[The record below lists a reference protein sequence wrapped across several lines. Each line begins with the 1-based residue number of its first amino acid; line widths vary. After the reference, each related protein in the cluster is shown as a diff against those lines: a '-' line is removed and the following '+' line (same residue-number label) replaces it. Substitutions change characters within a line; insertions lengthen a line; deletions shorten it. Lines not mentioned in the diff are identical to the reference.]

1 MSNIYNSDWF
11 GRNSDFTRQGQD
23 RLFWES
29 DNEAYSSF
37 LYPGT
42 QEQIKLM
49 VSDDAKMTSELQKL
63 VKRFALAASIKS
75 SCKSSGSYTDGKQIV
90 ISSNIEDITP
100 KKKLDVMIGLAL
112 HEISHCLYTE
122 FSALKNKNDIQKAL
136 INIIEDELIETQLG
150 MTYPGYANFF
160 KAVKYHMFD
169 KLGHEN
175 LLKKANSELEQIMT
189 LFLYIVRY
197 PKYVCEVDK
206 KIMKTYEELFTK
218 IKNILDSHGCLSENI
233 VGKVT
238 KNSVGAAYDIYELL
252 KKYIDKN
259 QDNQSGDNENGDE
272 SSEGEGSEGDESSE
286 GSEGDES
293 SEGEGSEGDESSE
306 GESSEKSSKPKSFA
320 DQEREFS
327 SSEINEAFK
336 KIQESCDA
344 GTNPPIDNNIR
355 TEVEAMLRT
364 EQSNQK
370 TARLWRTN
378 GRASSLN
385 KKQIETEASK
395 FSKIIRNI
403 SVNNV
408 ATKAVTVVNR
418 FLRNG
423 NLDSRLLA
431 SAIQGVPTVYQ
442 QRICKNV
449 KKNEPKF
456 AIVLT
461 LDESGSINELQRR
474 IFVTYCTTFMKAFK
488 KDTNIEVYVYGH
500 ADYLRCY
507 YSKKKKDLDLLYS
520 NYSECGQC
528 ESVSY
533 REIIN
538 DVKSQT
544 NLPIVMVNFTDS
556 GYCDS
561 SLNISQLVNEF
572 KNKVSFNTLI
582 FSDNYYVEKIKNI
595 NNDIYGEGHYLINT
609 TNLKKRTS
617 NINKDFLM
625 SVVNLINSNYK
636 ATMK

>member
-11 GRNSDFTRQGQD
+11 GRNSDFTRQGKD

-42 QEQIKLM
+42 QEKIEQM

-63 VKRFALAASIKS
+63 VKRFALTASIKS
-75 SCKSSGSYTDGKQIV
+75 SHKSSGSYTNGKQIV

-238 KNSVGAAYDIYELL
+238 GNSVGAASDIYELL
-252 KKYIDKN
+252 KEYIDEN
-259 QDNQSGDNENGDE
+259 QDNQSGENG
-272 SSEGEGSEGDESSE
+272 EGDESSE
-286 GSEGDES
+286 GES

-306 GESSEKSSKPKSFA
+306 GESSEKSSKSKSFA

-327 SSEINEAFK
+327 SSEINEAIK

-364 EQSNQK
+364 EQSTK
-370 TARLWRTN
+370 KGARLWRTN

-385 KKQIETEASK
+385 KKQIEAEASK

-408 ATKAVTVVNR
+408 ATKAVSVVNR

-474 IFVTYCTTFMKAFK
+474 IFVTYCTAFMKAFE
-488 KDTNIEVYVYGH
+488 KDANIEVYVYGH

-582 FSDNYYVEKIKNI
+582 FSDNYYVEKIKKI

-609 TNLKKRTS
+609 TNLKQRTS
-617 NINKDFLM
+617 NINKEFLM
-625 SVVNLINSNYK
+625 DVVKLINSNYK

>member
-11 GRNSDFTRQGQD
+11 GRNSDFTRQGKD

-42 QEQIKLM
+42 QEKIEQM

-63 VKRFALAASIKS
+63 VKRFALAASIKA
-75 SCKSSGSYTDGKQIV
+75 SCKSSGSYTNGKQIV

-160 KAVKYHMFD
+160 KSVKYHMFD

-238 KNSVGAAYDIYELL
+238 GNSVGAASDIYELL
-252 KKYIDKN
+252 KKYIDEN
-259 QDNQSGDNENGDE
+259 QDNQSGENGEGESSEGE
-272 SSEGEGSEGDESSE
+272 SSEGEGSEA
-286 GSEGDES
+286 
-293 SEGEGSEGDESSE
+293 DESSE
-306 GESSEKSSKPKSFA
+306 GESSEKSSKSKSFA

-327 SSEINEAFK
+327 SSEINEAIK

-344 GTNPPIDNNIR
+344 GTNPPTDNNIR

-364 EQSNQK
+364 EQSTK
-370 TARLWRTN
+370 KGARLWRNN

-474 IFVTYCTTFMKAFK
+474 IFVTYCTAFMKAFE
-488 KDTNIEVYVYGH
+488 KDANIEVYVYGH

-582 FSDNYYVEKIKNI
+582 FSDNYYVEKIKKI

-609 TNLKKRTS
+609 TNLKQRTS
-617 NINKDFLM
+617 NINKEFLM
-625 SVVNLINSNYK
+625 DVVKLINSNYK

>member
-11 GRNSDFTRQGQD
+11 GRNSDFTRQGKD

-42 QEQIKLM
+42 QEKIEQM

-63 VKRFALAASIKS
+63 VKRFALAASIKA
-75 SCKSSGSYTDGKQIV
+75 SCKSSGSYTNGKQIV

-122 FSALKNKNDIQKAL
+122 FNALKNKNDIQKAL

-238 KNSVGAAYDIYELL
+238 GNSVGAALDIYELL
-252 KKYIDKN
+252 KKYIDEN
-259 QDNQSGDNENGDE
+259 QDNQSGENGEGDESSEGE
-272 SSEGEGSEGDESSE
+272 SSEGEGSEA
-286 GSEGDES
+286 
-293 SEGEGSEGDESSE
+293 DESSE
-306 GESSEKSSKPKSFA
+306 GESSEKSSKSKSFA

-327 SSEINEAFK
+327 SSEINEAIK

-364 EQSNQK
+364 EQSTK
-370 TARLWRTN
+370 KAARLWRNN

-385 KKQIETEASK
+385 KKQIEAEASK

-474 IFVTYCTTFMKAFK
+474 TFVTYCTAFMKAFE
-488 KDTNIEVYVYGH
+488 KDANIEVYVYGH

-609 TNLKKRTS
+609 TNLKQRTS
-617 NINKDFLM
+617 NINKEFLM
-625 SVVNLINSNYK
+625 DVVKLINNNYK

>member
-11 GRNSDFTRQGQD
+11 GRNSDFTRQGKD

-63 VKRFALAASIKS
+63 VKRFALAASIKA
-75 SCKSSGSYTDGKQIV
+75 SCKSSGSYTNGKQIV

-122 FSALKNKNDIQKAL
+122 FSALKNKNDIQKSL

-238 KNSVGAAYDIYELL
+238 GNSVGAASDIYELL
-252 KKYIDKN
+252 KKYIDEN
-259 QDNQSGDNENGDE
+259 QDNQSGENGEGDE
-272 SSEGEGSEGDESSE
+272 SSEGEG
-286 GSEGDES
+286 

-306 GESSEKSSKPKSFA
+306 GESSEKSSKSKSFA

-327 SSEINEAFK
+327 SSEINEAIK

-364 EQSNQK
+364 EQSTK
-370 TARLWRTN
+370 KGARLWRTN
-378 GRASSLN
+378 GRASRLN
-385 KKQIETEASK
+385 KKQIETDASK

-474 IFVTYCTTFMKAFK
+474 IFVTYCTAFMKAFE
-488 KDTNIEVYVYGH
+488 KDANIEVYVYGH

-582 FSDNYYVEKIKNI
+582 FSDNYYVEKIKKI

-609 TNLKKRTS
+609 TNLKQRSS
-617 NINKDFLM
+617 NINKEFLM
-625 SVVNLINSNYK
+625 DVVKLINSNYK

>member
-11 GRNSDFTRQGQD
+11 GRNSDFTRQGKD

-42 QEQIKLM
+42 QEKIEQM

-63 VKRFALAASIKS
+63 VKRFALTASIKS
-75 SCKSSGSYTDGKQIV
+75 SHKSSGSYTNGKQIV

-197 PKYVCEVDK
+197 PKYICEVDK

-238 KNSVGAAYDIYELL
+238 GNSVGAALDIYELL
-252 KKYIDKN
+252 KEYIDEN
-259 QDNQSGDNENGDE
+259 QDNQSGENGEGDESSEGE

-286 GSEGDES
+286 A
-293 SEGEGSEGDESSE
+293 ESSE
-306 GESSEKSSKPKSFA
+306 GESSEKSSKSKSFA

-327 SSEINEAFK
+327 SSEINEAIK

-364 EQSNQK
+364 EQSTK
-370 TARLWRTN
+370 KSARLWRTN

-385 KKQIETEASK
+385 KKQIEAEASK

-408 ATKAVTVVNR
+408 ATKAVSVVNR

-474 IFVTYCTTFMKAFK
+474 IFVTYCTAFMKAFE
-488 KDTNIEVYVYGH
+488 KDANIEVYVYGH

-572 KNKVSFNTLI
+572 KNKVSFNTLV
-582 FSDNYYVEKIKNI
+582 FSDNYYVEKIKKI

-609 TNLKKRTS
+609 TNLKQRTS
-617 NINKDFLM
+617 NINKEFLM
-625 SVVNLINSNYK
+625 DVVKLINSNYK

>member
-11 GRNSDFTRQGQD
+11 GRNSDFTRQGKD

-42 QEQIKLM
+42 QEKIEQM

-63 VKRFALAASIKS
+63 VKRFALTASIKS
-75 SCKSSGSYTDGKQIV
+75 SHKSSGSYTNGKQIV

-175 LLKKANSELEQIMT
+175 LLKKANNELEQIMT

-238 KNSVGAAYDIYELL
+238 GNSVGAASDIYELL
-252 KKYIDKN
+252 KKYIDEN
-259 QDNQSGDNENGDE
+259 QDNQSGENG
-272 SSEGEGSEGDESSE
+272 EGE

-306 GESSEKSSKPKSFA
+306 GESSEKSSKSKSFA

-327 SSEINEAFK
+327 SSEINEAIK

-364 EQSNQK
+364 EQSTK
-370 TARLWRTN
+370 KGARLWRNN

-385 KKQIETEASK
+385 KKQIEAEASK

-474 IFVTYCTTFMKAFK
+474 IFVTYCTAFMKAFE
-488 KDTNIEVYVYGH
+488 KDANIEVYVYGH

-582 FSDNYYVEKIKNI
+582 FSDNYYVEKIKKI

-609 TNLKKRTS
+609 TNLKQRTS
-617 NINKDFLM
+617 NINKEFLM
-625 SVVNLINSNYK
+625 DVVKLINSNYK

>member
-11 GRNSDFTRQGQD
+11 GRNSDFTRQGKD

-42 QEQIKLM
+42 QEQIEQM

-63 VKRFALAASIKS
+63 VKRFALRASIKS
-75 SCKSSGSYTDGKQIV
+75 SCKSSGSYTNGKQIV

-175 LLKKANSELEQIMT
+175 LLKKANNELEQIMT

-206 KIMKTYEELFTK
+206 TILKTYEALFTK

-238 KNSVGAAYDIYELL
+238 GNSVGAASDIYELL
-252 KKYIDKN
+252 KKYIDEN
-259 QDNQSGDNENGDE
+259 QENNSGENG
-272 SSEGEGSEGDESSE
+272 
-286 GSEGDES
+286 EGDES
-293 SEGEGSEGDESSE
+293 SEGEGSECEGSEGEGDESSE
-306 GESSEKSSKPKSFA
+306 GKSSEKSSKSKSFS

-327 SSEINEAFK
+327 DSEINEAIK

-364 EQSNQK
+364 EQSTK
-370 TARLWRTN
+370 TAARLWRSN

-385 KKQIETEASK
+385 KKQIEAEASK

-474 IFVTYCTTFMKAFK
+474 IFVTYCTAFMKAFE
-488 KDTNIEVYVYGH
+488 KDANIEVYVYGH

-609 TNLKKRTS
+609 TNLKQRTS
-617 NINKDFLM
+617 NINKEFLM
-625 SVVNLINSNYK
+625 DVVKLINSNYK

>member
-63 VKRFALAASIKS
+63 VKRFALAASIKA
-75 SCKSSGSYTDGKQIV
+75 SCKSPGSYTNGKQIV

-122 FSALKNKNDIQKAL
+122 FNALKNKNDIQKAL

-238 KNSVGAAYDIYELL
+238 GNNVGAATDIYELL
-252 KKYIDKN
+252 KEYIDEN
-259 QDNQSGDNENGDE
+259 QENQSGENG
-272 SSEGEGSEGDESSE
+272 EGES
-286 GSEGDES
+286 SEGDES

-306 GESSEKSSKPKSFA
+306 GKSSEKSSKSKSFA

-327 SSEINEAFK
+327 SSEINEAIK

-344 GTNPPIDNNIR
+344 SANPPIDNNIR

-364 EQSNQK
+364 EQSTQK
-370 TARLWRTN
+370 PARLWRNN
-378 GRASSLN
+378 GHASSLN
-385 KKQIETEASK
+385 KKQIESEASK

-474 IFVTYCTTFMKAFK
+474 IFVTYCTAFMKAFE

-538 DVKSQT
+538 DVKRQT

-609 TNLKKRTS
+609 TNLKQRTS

>member
-11 GRNSDFTRQGQD
+11 GRNSDFTRQGKD

-42 QEQIKLM
+42 QEQINLM

-63 VKRFALAASIKS
+63 VKRFALAASIKA
-75 SCKSSGSYTDGKQIV
+75 SCKSSGSYTNGKQIV

-175 LLKKANSELEQIMT
+175 LLKKANNELEQIMT

-238 KNSVGAAYDIYELL
+238 GNSVGAASDIYELL
-252 KKYIDKN
+252 KKYIDEN
-259 QDNQSGDNENGDE
+259 QDNQSGENGEGDE
-272 SSEGEGSEGDESSE
+272 SSEGEG
-286 GSEGDES
+286 

-306 GESSEKSSKPKSFA
+306 GESSEKSSKSKSFA

-327 SSEINEAFK
+327 SSEINEAIK

-364 EQSNQK
+364 EQSTQK
-370 TARLWRTN
+370 SARLWRNN

-385 KKQIETEASK
+385 KKQIEAEASK

-474 IFVTYCTTFMKAFK
+474 IFVTYCTAFMKAFE
-488 KDTNIEVYVYGH
+488 KDANIEVYVYGH

-582 FSDNYYVEKIKNI
+582 FSDNYYVEKIKKI

-609 TNLKKRTS
+609 TNLKQRTS
-617 NINKDFLM
+617 NINKEFLM
-625 SVVNLINSNYK
+625 DVVKLINSNYK

>member
-11 GRNSDFTRQGQD
+11 GRNSDFTRQGKD

-42 QEQIKLM
+42 QEKIEQM

-63 VKRFALAASIKS
+63 VKRFALTASIKS
-75 SCKSSGSYTDGKQIV
+75 SHKSSGSYTNGKQIV

-238 KNSVGAAYDIYELL
+238 GNSVGAALDIYELL
-252 KKYIDKN
+252 KKYIDEN
-259 QDNQSGDNENGDE
+259 QDNQSGENG
-272 SSEGEGSEGDESSE
+272 
-286 GSEGDES
+286 
-293 SEGEGSEGDESSE
+293 EGDESSE
-306 GESSEKSSKPKSFA
+306 GESSEGEGAEGDESSEAESSEKSSKSKSFA

-327 SSEINEAFK
+327 SSKINEAIK

-344 GTNPPIDNNIR
+344 GTNPPTDNNIR

-364 EQSNQK
+364 EQSTK
-370 TARLWRTN
+370 KGARLWRTN

-385 KKQIETEASK
+385 KKQIEAEASK

-408 ATKAVTVVNR
+408 ATKAVSVVNR

-474 IFVTYCTTFMKAFK
+474 TFVTYCTAFMKAFE
-488 KDTNIEVYVYGH
+488 KDANIEVYVYGH

-582 FSDNYYVEKIKNI
+582 FSDNYYVEKIKKI

-609 TNLKKRTS
+609 TNLKQRTS
-617 NINKDFLM
+617 NINKEFLM
-625 SVVNLINSNYK
+625 DVVKLINSNYK

>member
-42 QEQIKLM
+42 QEQINSM

-63 VKRFALAASIKS
+63 VKRFALATSIKAS
-75 SCKSSGSYTDGKQIV
+75 HGSSGSYTNGKQIV

-238 KNSVGAAYDIYELL
+238 GNSVGAAYDIYELL
-252 KKYIDKN
+252 KEYIDEN
-259 QDNQSGDNENGDE
+259 QNNQSGDSKNGGESSEDESSEGE
-272 SSEGEGSEGDESSE
+272 SSEGEGSEGEGSGGGESSE
-286 GSEGDES
+286 D
-293 SEGEGSEGDESSE
+293 
-306 GESSEKSSKPKSFA
+306 ESSEKSSKSKSFA

-327 SSEINEAFK
+327 SSEINEAIK

-364 EQSNQK
+364 EQSTQK
-370 TARLWRTN
+370 SARLWKNN
-378 GRASSLN
+378 GRASRLN
-385 KKQIETEASK
+385 KKQIETDASK

-474 IFVTYCTTFMKAFK
+474 TFVTYCTAFMKAFE
-488 KDTNIEVYVYGH
+488 KDANIEVYVYGH

-582 FSDNYYVEKIKNI
+582 FSDNYYVEKIKKI

-609 TNLKKRTS
+609 TNLKQRTS
-617 NINKDFLM
+617 NINKEFLM
-625 SVVNLINSNYK
+625 DVVKLINSNYK

>member
-42 QEQIKLM
+42 QEQIESM

-63 VKRFALAASIKS
+63 VKRFALATSIKAS
-75 SCKSSGSYTDGKQIV
+75 HGSSGSYTNGKQIV

-238 KNSVGAAYDIYELL
+238 GNSVGAAYDIYELL
-252 KKYIDKN
+252 KEYIDEN
-259 QDNQSGDNENGDE
+259 QENNSGENGEGGESSEDESSEGE
-272 SSEGEGSEGDESSE
+272 SSEGEGSEGEGSGGGESSE
-286 GSEGDES
+286 D
-293 SEGEGSEGDESSE
+293 
-306 GESSEKSSKPKSFA
+306 ESSEKSSKSKSFA

-327 SSEINEAFK
+327 DSEINEAIK

-344 GTNPPIDNNIR
+344 GTNPTDNNIR

-364 EQSNQK
+364 EQSTQK
-370 TARLWRTN
+370 SARLWKNN
-378 GRASSLN
+378 GRASRLN
-385 KKQIETEASK
+385 KKQIETDASK

-474 IFVTYCTTFMKAFK
+474 TFVTYCTAFMKAFE
-488 KDTNIEVYVYGH
+488 KDANIEVYVYGH

-582 FSDNYYVEKIKNI
+582 FSDNYYVEKIKKI

-609 TNLKKRTS
+609 TNLKQRTS
-617 NINKDFLM
+617 NINKEFLM
-625 SVVNLINSNYK
+625 DVVKLINSNYK

>member
-11 GRNSDFTRQGQD
+11 GRNSDFTRQGKD

-42 QEQIKLM
+42 QEKIEQM

-63 VKRFALAASIKS
+63 VKRFALAASIKA
-75 SCKSSGSYTDGKQIV
+75 SCKSSGSYTNGKQIV

-238 KNSVGAAYDIYELL
+238 GNSVGAASDIYELL
-252 KKYIDKN
+252 KKYIDEN
-259 QDNQSGDNENGDE
+259 QDNQSGENG
-272 SSEGEGSEGDESSE
+272 
-286 GSEGDES
+286 EGDES
-293 SEGEGSEGDESSE
+293 SEGEGSEGEGSEGDKSSE
-306 GESSEKSSKPKSFA
+306 GESSEKSSKSKSFS

-327 SSEINEAFK
+327 SSEINEAIK

-344 GTNPPIDNNIR
+344 GTNPPTDNNIR

-364 EQSNQK
+364 EQSTK
-370 TARLWRTN
+370 KGARLWRTN
-378 GRASSLN
+378 GRASRLN
-385 KKQIETEASK
+385 KKQIEIDASK

-408 ATKAVTVVNR
+408 ATKAVTTVNR

-474 IFVTYCTTFMKAFK
+474 IFVTYCTAFMKAFE
-488 KDTNIEVYVYGH
+488 KDANIEVYVYGH

-582 FSDNYYVEKIKNI
+582 FSDNYYVEKIKKI

-609 TNLKKRTS
+609 TNLKQRTS
-617 NINKDFLM
+617 NINKEFLM
-625 SVVNLINSNYK
+625 DVVKLINSNYK

>member
-11 GRNSDFTRQGQD
+11 GRNSDFTRQGKD

-42 QEQIKLM
+42 QEQINSM

-63 VKRFALAASIKS
+63 VKRFALATSIKA
-75 SCKSSGSYTDGKQIV
+75 SCKSSGSYTNGKQIV

-218 IKNILDSHGCLSENI
+218 IKNILDSHECLSENI

-238 KNSVGAAYDIYELL
+238 GNSVGAASDIYELL
-252 KKYIDKN
+252 KKYIDEN
-259 QDNQSGDNENGDE
+259 QDNQSGENGEGDE
-272 SSEGEGSEGDESSE
+272 SSEGEG
-286 GSEGDES
+286 

-306 GESSEKSSKPKSFA
+306 GESSEKSSKSKSFA

-327 SSEINEAFK
+327 SSEINEAIK

-364 EQSNQK
+364 EQSTK
-370 TARLWRTN
+370 KAARLWRNN
-378 GRASSLN
+378 GRASRLN
-385 KKQIETEASK
+385 KKQIEIDASK

-431 SAIQGVPTVYQ
+431 SAIQCVPTVYQ

-474 IFVTYCTTFMKAFK
+474 IFVTYCTAFMKAFE
-488 KDTNIEVYVYGH
+488 KDANIEVYVYGH

-538 DVKSQT
+538 DVKTQT

-582 FSDNYYVEKIKNI
+582 FSDNYYVEKIKKI

-609 TNLKKRTS
+609 TNLKQRTS
-617 NINKDFLM
+617 NINKEFLM
-625 SVVNLINSNYK
+625 DVVKLINSNYK

>member
-11 GRNSDFTRQGQD
+11 GRNSDFTRQGKD

-42 QEQIKLM
+42 QEKIEQM

-63 VKRFALAASIKS
+63 VKRFALTASIKS
-75 SCKSSGSYTDGKQIV
+75 SHKSSGSYTNGKQIV

-169 KLGHEN
+169 TLGHEN
-175 LLKKANSELEQIMT
+175 LLKKANNELEQIMT

-238 KNSVGAAYDIYELL
+238 GNSVGAASDIYELL
-252 KKYIDKN
+252 KKYIDEN
-259 QDNQSGDNENGDE
+259 QDNQSGENGEGDESSEGE

-286 GSEGDES
+286 A
-293 SEGEGSEGDESSE
+293 
-306 GESSEKSSKPKSFA
+306 ESSEKSSKSKSFA

-327 SSEINEAFK
+327 SSEINEAIK

-364 EQSNQK
+364 EQSTK
-370 TARLWRTN
+370 KAARLWRNN

-385 KKQIETEASK
+385 KKQIEAEASK

-474 IFVTYCTTFMKAFK
+474 IFVTYCTAFMKAFE
-488 KDTNIEVYVYGH
+488 KDANIEVYVYGH

-572 KNKVSFNTLI
+572 KNKVSFNTLV
-582 FSDNYYVEKIKNI
+582 FSDNYYVEKIKSI

-609 TNLKKRTS
+609 TNLKQRTS
-617 NINKDFLM
+617 NINKEFLM
-625 SVVNLINSNYK
+625 DVVKLINSNYK

>member
-11 GRNSDFTRQGQD
+11 GRNSDFTRQGKD

-42 QEQIKLM
+42 QEQINSM

-63 VKRFALAASIKS
+63 VKRFALAASIKA
-75 SCKSSGSYTDGKQIV
+75 SCKSSGSYTNGKQIV

-122 FSALKNKNDIQKAL
+122 FSALKNKNEIQKAL

-160 KAVKYHMFD
+160 KTVKYHMFD

-238 KNSVGAAYDIYELL
+238 GNSVGAASDIYELL
-252 KKYIDKN
+252 KKYIDEN
-259 QDNQSGDNENGDE
+259 QDNQSGENGEGDERSEGDE
-272 SSEGEGSEGDESSE
+272 SAEGEGSEGDESSE
-286 GSEGDES
+286 GK
-293 SEGEGSEGDESSE
+293 
-306 GESSEKSSKPKSFA
+306 SSEKFSKSKSFS

-327 SSEINEAFK
+327 SSEINEAIK

-344 GTNPPIDNNIR
+344 GTNPPVDNNIR

-364 EQSNQK
+364 EQSTK
-370 TARLWRTN
+370 KGPRLWRTN

-385 KKQIETEASK
+385 KKQIEAEASK

-474 IFVTYCTTFMKAFK
+474 IFVTYCTAFMKAFE
-488 KDTNIEVYVYGH
+488 KDANIEVYVYGH

-582 FSDNYYVEKIKNI
+582 FSDNYYVEKIKKI

-609 TNLKKRTS
+609 TNLKQRTS
-617 NINKDFLM
+617 NINKEFLM
-625 SVVNLINSNYK
+625 DVVKLINSNYK

>member
-11 GRNSDFTRQGQD
+11 GRNSDFTRQGKD

-42 QEQIKLM
+42 QEQINLM

-63 VKRFALAASIKS
+63 VKRFALATSIKA
-75 SCKSSGSYTDGKQIV
+75 SCKSSGSYTNGKQIV

-112 HEISHCLYTE
+112 HEIFHCLYTE

-238 KNSVGAAYDIYELL
+238 GNSVGAAYDIYELL
-252 KKYIDKN
+252 KKYIDEN
-259 QDNQSGDNENGDE
+259 QDNQSGENG
-272 SSEGEGSEGDESSE
+272 
-286 GSEGDES
+286 EGDES

-306 GESSEKSSKPKSFA
+306 GESSEKSSKSKSFA

-327 SSEINEAFK
+327 SSEINEAIK

-364 EQSNQK
+364 EQSTK
-370 TARLWRTN
+370 KAARLWRNN

-385 KKQIETEASK
+385 KKQIEAEASK

-474 IFVTYCTTFMKAFK
+474 IFVTYCTAFMKAFE
-488 KDTNIEVYVYGH
+488 KDANIEVYVYGH

-582 FSDNYYVEKIKNI
+582 FSDNYYVEKIKKI

-609 TNLKKRTS
+609 TNLKQRTS
-617 NINKDFLM
+617 NINKEFLM
-625 SVVNLINSNYK
+625 DVVKLINSNYK

>member
-11 GRNSDFTRQGQD
+11 GRNSDFTRQGKD

-42 QEQIKLM
+42 QEKIEQM

-63 VKRFALAASIKS
+63 VKRFALTASIKS
-75 SCKSSGSYTDGKQIV
+75 SHKSSGSYTNGKQIV

-238 KNSVGAAYDIYELL
+238 GNSVGAASDIYELL
-252 KKYIDKN
+252 KKYIDEN
-259 QDNQSGDNENGDE
+259 QDNQSGENG
-272 SSEGEGSEGDESSE
+272 
-286 GSEGDES
+286 
-293 SEGEGSEGDESSE
+293 EGDESSE
-306 GESSEKSSKPKSFA
+306 GESSEKSSKSKSFA

-327 SSEINEAFK
+327 SSEINEAIK

-364 EQSNQK
+364 EQSTK
-370 TARLWRTN
+370 KGARLWRNN

-385 KKQIETEASK
+385 KKQIEAEASK

-474 IFVTYCTTFMKAFK
+474 IFVTYCTAFMKAFE
-488 KDTNIEVYVYGH
+488 KDANIEVYVYGH

-582 FSDNYYVEKIKNI
+582 FSDNYYVEKIKKI

-609 TNLKKRTS
+609 TNLKQRTS
-617 NINKDFLM
+617 NINKEFLM
-625 SVVNLINSNYK
+625 DVVKLINSNYK

>member
-11 GRNSDFTRQGQD
+11 GRNSDFTRQGKD

-42 QEQIKLM
+42 QEKINLM

-63 VKRFALAASIKS
+63 VKRFALAASIKA
-75 SCKSSGSYTDGKQIV
+75 SCKSSGSYTNGKQIV

-238 KNSVGAAYDIYELL
+238 GNSVGAASDIYELL
-252 KKYIDKN
+252 KKYIDEN
-259 QDNQSGDNENGDE
+259 QDNQSGENG
-272 SSEGEGSEGDESSE
+272 EGES
-286 GSEGDES
+286 SEGDES

-306 GESSEKSSKPKSFA
+306 GESSEKSSKSKSFS

-327 SSEINEAFK
+327 SSEINEAIK

-364 EQSNQK
+364 EQSTK
-370 TARLWRTN
+370 KAARLWRNN

-385 KKQIETEASK
+385 KKQIEAEASK

-474 IFVTYCTTFMKAFK
+474 IFVTYCTAFMKAFE
-488 KDTNIEVYVYGH
+488 KDANIEVYVYGH

-582 FSDNYYVEKIKNI
+582 FSDNYYVEKIKKI

-609 TNLKKRTS
+609 TNLKQRTS
-617 NINKDFLM
+617 NINKEFLM
-625 SVVNLINSNYK
+625 DVVKLINSNYK

>member
-42 QEQIKLM
+42 QEQIEQM

-63 VKRFALAASIKS
+63 VKRFALTASIKS
-75 SCKSSGSYTDGKQIV
+75 SHKSSGSYTNGKQIV

-238 KNSVGAAYDIYELL
+238 GNSVGAAYDIYELL
-252 KKYIDKN
+252 KEYIDEN
-259 QDNQSGDNENGDE
+259 QNNQSGDSKNGGE
-272 SSEGEGSEGDESSE
+272 SSED
-286 GSEGDES
+286 
-293 SEGEGSEGDESSE
+293 
-306 GESSEKSSKPKSFA
+306 ESSEKSSKSKSFA

-327 SSEINEAFK
+327 DSEINEAIK

-364 EQSNQK
+364 EQSTK
-370 TARLWRTN
+370 KSARLWRTN

-385 KKQIETEASK
+385 KKQIESDASK

-474 IFVTYCTTFMKAFK
+474 TFVTYCTAFMKAFE
-488 KDTNIEVYVYGH
+488 KDPNIEVYVYGH

-582 FSDNYYVEKIKNI
+582 FSDNYYVEKIKKI

-609 TNLKKRTS
+609 TNLKQRTS
-617 NINKDFLM
+617 NINKEFLM
-625 SVVNLINSNYK
+625 DVVKLINSNYK

>member
-42 QEQIKLM
+42 QEKIEQM

-63 VKRFALAASIKS
+63 VKRFALAASIKA
-75 SCKSSGSYTDGKQIV
+75 SCKSSGSYTNGKQIV

-238 KNSVGAAYDIYELL
+238 GNSVGAALDIYELL
-252 KKYIDKN
+252 KKYIDEN
-259 QDNQSGDNENGDE
+259 QDNQSEENGEGDE
-272 SSEGEGSEGDESSE
+272 SSEGEGSEGEGSEGDESSE
-286 GSEGDES
+286 A
-293 SEGEGSEGDESSE
+293 
-306 GESSEKSSKPKSFA
+306 ESSEKSSKSKSFA

-327 SSEINEAFK
+327 SSEINEAIK

-344 GTNPPIDNNIR
+344 GTNPPTDNNIR

-364 EQSNQK
+364 EQSTK
-370 TARLWRTN
+370 KGARLWRTN

-474 IFVTYCTTFMKAFK
+474 IFVTYCTAFMKAFE
-488 KDTNIEVYVYGH
+488 KDANIEVYVYGH

-609 TNLKKRTS
+609 TNLKQRTS
-617 NINKDFLM
+617 NINKEFLM
-625 SVVNLINSNYK
+625 DVVKLINSNYK

>member
-11 GRNSDFTRQGQD
+11 GRNSDFTRQGKD

-42 QEQIKLM
+42 QEKIEQM

-63 VKRFALAASIKS
+63 VKRFALAASIKA
-75 SCKSSGSYTDGKQIV
+75 SCKSSGSYTNGKQIV

-175 LLKKANSELEQIMT
+175 LLKKANNELEQIMT

-238 KNSVGAAYDIYELL
+238 GNSVGAASDIYELL
-252 KKYIDKN
+252 KKYIDEN
-259 QDNQSGDNENGDE
+259 QDNQSGENG
-272 SSEGEGSEGDESSE
+272 EGES
-286 GSEGDES
+286 SEGDES
-293 SEGEGSEGDESSE
+293 SEGEGSEVDESSE
-306 GESSEKSSKPKSFA
+306 GKSSEKSSKSKSFA

-327 SSEINEAFK
+327 SSEINEAIK

-344 GTNPPIDNNIR
+344 GTNPPTDNNIR

-364 EQSNQK
+364 EQSTK
-370 TARLWRTN
+370 KGARLWRTN

-385 KKQIETEASK
+385 KKQIEIDASK

-408 ATKAVTVVNR
+408 ATKAVTTVNR

-474 IFVTYCTTFMKAFK
+474 IFVTYCTAFMKAFE
-488 KDTNIEVYVYGH
+488 KDANIEVYVYGH

-582 FSDNYYVEKIKNI
+582 FSDNYYVEKIKKI

-609 TNLKKRTS
+609 TNLKQRTS
-617 NINKDFLM
+617 NINKEFLM
-625 SVVNLINSNYK
+625 DVVKLINSNYK

>member
-11 GRNSDFTRQGQD
+11 GRNSDFTRQGKD

-42 QEQIKLM
+42 QEKIEQM

-63 VKRFALAASIKS
+63 VKRFALTASIKA
-75 SCKSSGSYTDGKQIV
+75 SCKSSGSYTNGKQIV

-238 KNSVGAAYDIYELL
+238 GNSVGAASDIYELL
-252 KKYIDKN
+252 KKYIDEN
-259 QDNQSGDNENGDE
+259 QDNQSGENG
-272 SSEGEGSEGDESSE
+272 EGE

-306 GESSEKSSKPKSFA
+306 GESSEKSSKSKSFA

-327 SSEINEAFK
+327 ASEINEAIK
-336 KIQESCDA
+336 KIQENCDA

-364 EQSNQK
+364 EQSTK
-370 TARLWRTN
+370 KAARLWRNN

-385 KKQIETEASK
+385 KKQIEAEASK

-474 IFVTYCTTFMKAFK
+474 IFVTYCTAFMKAFE
-488 KDTNIEVYVYGH
+488 KDANIEVYVYGH

-582 FSDNYYVEKIKNI
+582 FSDNYYVEKIKKI

-609 TNLKKRTS
+609 TNLKQRTS
-617 NINKDFLM
+617 NINKEFLM
-625 SVVNLINSNYK
+625 DVVKLINSNYK

>member
-42 QEQIKLM
+42 QEQIEQM

-63 VKRFALAASIKS
+63 VKRFALTASIKS
-75 SCKSSGSYTDGKQIV
+75 SHKSSGSYTNGKQIV

-238 KNSVGAAYDIYELL
+238 GNSVGAAYDIYELL
-252 KKYIDKN
+252 KKYIDEN
-259 QDNQSGDNENGDE
+259 QDNQSGENG
-272 SSEGEGSEGDESSE
+272 
-286 GSEGDES
+286 
-293 SEGEGSEGDESSE
+293 EGEGSEGDESSE
-306 GESSEKSSKPKSFA
+306 GESSEKSSKSKSFA
-320 DQEREFS
+320 EQEREFS
-327 SSEINEAFK
+327 SSEINEAIK

-364 EQSNQK
+364 EQSTK
-370 TARLWRTN
+370 KGARLWRNN

-385 KKQIETEASK
+385 KKQIEAEASK

-408 ATKAVTVVNR
+408 ATKAVTTVNR

-461 LDESGSINELQRR
+461 LDESGSINKLQRR
-474 IFVTYCTTFMKAFK
+474 IFVTYCTAFMKAFE
-488 KDTNIEVYVYGH
+488 KDANIEVYVYGH

-582 FSDNYYVEKIKNI
+582 FSDNYYVEKIKKI

-609 TNLKKRTS
+609 TNLKQRTS
-617 NINKDFLM
+617 NINKEFLM
-625 SVVNLINSNYK
+625 DVVKLINSNYK

>member
-11 GRNSDFTRQGQD
+11 GRNSDFTRQGKD

-42 QEQIKLM
+42 QEKIEQM

-63 VKRFALAASIKS
+63 VKRFALTASIKS
-75 SCKSSGSYTDGKQIV
+75 SHKSSGSYTNGKQIV

-238 KNSVGAAYDIYELL
+238 GNSVGAASDIYELL
-252 KKYIDKN
+252 KKYIDEN
-259 QDNQSGDNENGDE
+259 QDNQSGENGEGDE
-272 SSEGEGSEGDESSE
+272 SSEGEG
-286 GSEGDES
+286 

-306 GESSEKSSKPKSFA
+306 GESSEKSSKSKSFA

-327 SSEINEAFK
+327 SSEINEAIK

-364 EQSNQK
+364 EQSTK
-370 TARLWRTN
+370 KSARLWRTN

-385 KKQIETEASK
+385 KKQIEAEASK

-474 IFVTYCTTFMKAFK
+474 TFVTYCTAFMKAFE
-488 KDTNIEVYVYGH
+488 KDANIEVYVYGH

-582 FSDNYYVEKIKNI
+582 FSDNYYVEKIKKI

-609 TNLKKRTS
+609 TNLKQRTS
-617 NINKDFLM
+617 NINKEFLM
-625 SVVNLINSNYK
+625 DVVKLINNNYK

>member
-42 QEQIKLM
+42 QEKIEQM

-63 VKRFALAASIKS
+63 VKRFALTASIKS
-75 SCKSSGSYTDGKQIV
+75 SHKSSGSYTNGKQIV

-238 KNSVGAAYDIYELL
+238 GNSVGAASDIYELL
-252 KKYIDKN
+252 KKYIDEN
-259 QDNQSGDNENGDE
+259 QENNSGENGEGESSEDDE
-272 SSEGEGSEGDESSE
+272 SSEGEGSEGGESSE
-286 GSEGDES
+286 GK
-293 SEGEGSEGDESSE
+293 
-306 GESSEKSSKPKSFA
+306 SSEKFSKSKSFS

-327 SSEINEAFK
+327 SSEINEAIK

-344 GTNPPIDNNIR
+344 GTNPPTDNNIR

-364 EQSNQK
+364 EQSTK
-370 TARLWRTN
+370 KGARLWRNN

-474 IFVTYCTTFMKAFK
+474 IFVTYCTAFMKAFE
-488 KDTNIEVYVYGH
+488 KDANIEVYVYGH

-582 FSDNYYVEKIKNI
+582 FSDNYYVEKIKKI

-609 TNLKKRTS
+609 TNLKQRTS
-617 NINKDFLM
+617 NINKEFLM
-625 SVVNLINSNYK
+625 DVVNLINSNYK

>member
-42 QEQIKLM
+42 QEQINSM

-63 VKRFALAASIKS
+63 VKRFALATSIKAS
-75 SCKSSGSYTDGKQIV
+75 HGSSGSYTNGKQIV

-238 KNSVGAAYDIYELL
+238 GNSVGAAYDIYELL
-252 KKYIDKN
+252 KEYIDEN
-259 QDNQSGDNENGDE
+259 QENNSGENGEGGESSEDESSEGE
-272 SSEGEGSEGDESSE
+272 SSEGEGSEGEGSGGGESSE
-286 GSEGDES
+286 D
-293 SEGEGSEGDESSE
+293 
-306 GESSEKSSKPKSFA
+306 ESSEKSSKSKSFA

-327 SSEINEAFK
+327 DSEINEAIK

-344 GTNPPIDNNIR
+344 GTNPPTDNNIR

-364 EQSNQK
+364 EQSTQK
-370 TARLWRTN
+370 SARLWKNN
-378 GRASSLN
+378 GRASRLN
-385 KKQIETEASK
+385 KKQIEADASK

-474 IFVTYCTTFMKAFK
+474 TFVTYCTAFMKAFE
-488 KDTNIEVYVYGH
+488 KDANIEVYVYGH

-582 FSDNYYVEKIKNI
+582 FSDNYYVEKIKKI

-609 TNLKKRTS
+609 TNLKQRTS
-617 NINKDFLM
+617 NINKEFLM
-625 SVVNLINSNYK
+625 DVVKLINSNYK

>member
-75 SCKSSGSYTDGKQIV
+75 SHKSSGSYTNGKQIV

-122 FSALKNKNDIQKAL
+122 FNALKNKNDIQKAL

-238 KNSVGAAYDIYELL
+238 GNSVGAATDIYELL
-252 KKYIDKN
+252 KEYIDEN
-259 QDNQSGDNENGDE
+259 QDNQSGENG
-272 SSEGEGSEGDESSE
+272 EGES
-286 GSEGDES
+286 SEGDES

-306 GESSEKSSKPKSFA
+306 GKSSEKSSKSKSFA

-327 SSEINEAFK
+327 SSEINEAIK

-355 TEVEAMLRT
+355 TEVEAMLRI
-364 EQSNQK
+364 EQSTK
-370 TARLWRTN
+370 KGARLWRNN

-461 LDESGSINELQRR
+461 LDESGSINGLQRR
-474 IFVTYCTTFMKAFK
+474 IFVTYCTAFMKAFE
-488 KDTNIEVYVYGH
+488 KDANIEVYVYGH

-609 TNLKKRTS
+609 TNLKQRTS
-617 NINKDFLM
+617 NINKEFLM
-625 SVVNLINSNYK
+625 DVVKLINSNYK

>member
-11 GRNSDFTRQGQD
+11 GRNSDFTRQGKD

-42 QEQIKLM
+42 QEKIEQM

-63 VKRFALAASIKS
+63 VKRFALTASIKS
-75 SCKSSGSYTDGKQIV
+75 SHKSSGSYTNGKQIV

-238 KNSVGAAYDIYELL
+238 GNSVGAASDIYELL
-252 KKYIDKN
+252 KEYIDEN
-259 QDNQSGDNENGDE
+259 QENNSGENGEGDE
-272 SSEGEGSEGDESSE
+272 SSEGEG
-286 GSEGDES
+286 

-306 GESSEKSSKPKSFA
+306 GESSEKSSKSKSFA

-327 SSEINEAFK
+327 DSEINEAIK

-364 EQSNQK
+364 EQSTK
-370 TARLWRTN
+370 KSARLWRTN
-378 GRASSLN
+378 GRASRLN

-474 IFVTYCTTFMKAFK
+474 IFVTYCTAFMKAFE
-488 KDTNIEVYVYGH
+488 KDANIEVYVYGH

-582 FSDNYYVEKIKNI
+582 FSDNYYVEKIKKI

-609 TNLKKRTS
+609 TNLKQRTS
-617 NINKDFLM
+617 NINKEFLM
-625 SVVNLINSNYK
+625 DVVKLINSNYK

>member
-1 MSNIYNSDWF
+1 MRNIYNSDWF

-42 QEQIKLM
+42 QEQIEQM

-63 VKRFALAASIKS
+63 VKRFALPASIKS
-75 SCKSSGSYTDGKQIV
+75 SHGSSGSYTNGKQIV

-238 KNSVGAAYDIYELL
+238 GNSVGAAYDIYELL
-252 KKYIDKN
+252 KEYIDEN
-259 QDNQSGDNENGDE
+259 QENNSGENGEGGESSEDESSEGE
-272 SSEGEGSEGDESSE
+272 SSEGEGSEGEGSGGGESSE
-286 GSEGDES
+286 D
-293 SEGEGSEGDESSE
+293 
-306 GESSEKSSKPKSFA
+306 ESSEKSSKSKSFA

-327 SSEINEAFK
+327 DSEINEAIK

-344 GTNPPIDNNIR
+344 GTNPPTDNNIR

-364 EQSNQK
+364 EQSTK
-370 TARLWRTN
+370 KSARLWRNN
-378 GRASSLN
+378 GRASRLN
-385 KKQIETEASK
+385 KKQIESDASK

-408 ATKAVTVVNR
+408 ATKAVSVVNR

-474 IFVTYCTTFMKAFK
+474 TFVTYCTAFMKAFE
-488 KDTNIEVYVYGH
+488 KDANIEVYVYGH

-582 FSDNYYVEKIKNI
+582 FSDNYYVEKIKKI

-609 TNLKKRTS
+609 TNLKQRTS
-617 NINKDFLM
+617 NINKEFLM
-625 SVVNLINSNYK
+625 DVVKLINSNYK

>member
-11 GRNSDFTRQGQD
+11 GRNSDFTRQGKD

-42 QEQIKLM
+42 QEKIEQM

-63 VKRFALAASIKS
+63 VKRFALTASIKS
-75 SCKSSGSYTDGKQIV
+75 SHKSSGSYTNGKQIV

-238 KNSVGAAYDIYELL
+238 GNSVGAAPDIYELL
-252 KKYIDKN
+252 KEYIDEN
-259 QDNQSGDNENGDE
+259 QENNSGENG
-272 SSEGEGSEGDESSE
+272 EGDESSE
-286 GSEGDES
+286 GES

-306 GESSEKSSKPKSFA
+306 GESSEKSSKSKSFA
-320 DQEREFS
+320 EQEHEFS
-327 SSEINEAFK
+327 SSEINEAIK

-364 EQSNQK
+364 EQSTK
-370 TARLWRTN
+370 KSARLWRTN

-385 KKQIETEASK
+385 KKQIEAEASK

-408 ATKAVTVVNR
+408 ATKAVTTVNR

-474 IFVTYCTTFMKAFK
+474 TFVTYCTAFMKAFE
-488 KDTNIEVYVYGH
+488 KDANIEVYVYGH

-582 FSDNYYVEKIKNI
+582 FSDNYYVEKIKKI

-609 TNLKKRTS
+609 TNLKQRTS
-617 NINKDFLM
+617 NINKEFLM
-625 SVVNLINSNYK
+625 DVVKLINSNYK

>member
-11 GRNSDFTRQGQD
+11 GRNSDFTRQGKD

-42 QEQIKLM
+42 QEQIKQM

-63 VKRFALAASIKS
+63 VKRFALAASIKA
-75 SCKSSGSYTDGKQIV
+75 SCKSSGSYTNGKQIV

-122 FSALKNKNDIQKAL
+122 FSALKNKNDIQKSL

-238 KNSVGAAYDIYELL
+238 GNSVGAASDIYELL
-252 KKYIDKN
+252 KKYIDEN
-259 QDNQSGDNENGDE
+259 QDNQSGENG
-272 SSEGEGSEGDESSE
+272 EGDESSE
-286 GSEGDES
+286 GES

-306 GESSEKSSKPKSFA
+306 GESSEKSSKSKSFA
-320 DQEREFS
+320 EQEHEFS
-327 SSEINEAFK
+327 SSEINEAIK

-364 EQSNQK
+364 EQSTK
-370 TARLWRTN
+370 KSARLWRTN

-385 KKQIETEASK
+385 KKQIEAEASK

-474 IFVTYCTTFMKAFK
+474 TFVTYCTAFMKAFE
-488 KDTNIEVYVYGH
+488 KDANIEVYVYGH

-582 FSDNYYVEKIKNI
+582 FSDNYYVEKIKKI

-609 TNLKKRTS
+609 TNLKQRTS
-617 NINKDFLM
+617 NINKEFLM
-625 SVVNLINSNYK
+625 DVVKLINSNYK

>member
-11 GRNSDFTRQGQD
+11 GRNSDFTRQGKD

-42 QEQIKLM
+42 QEKIEQM

-63 VKRFALAASIKS
+63 VKRFALTASIKA
-75 SCKSSGSYTDGKQIV
+75 SCKSSGSYTNGKQIV

-238 KNSVGAAYDIYELL
+238 GNSVGAASDIYELL
-252 KKYIDKN
+252 KKYIDEN
-259 QDNQSGDNENGDE
+259 QDNQSGENG
-272 SSEGEGSEGDESSE
+272 EGEGSEGDV
-286 GSEGDES
+286 S

-306 GESSEKSSKPKSFA
+306 GESSEKSSKSKSFA

-327 SSEINEAFK
+327 SSEINEAIK

-364 EQSNQK
+364 EQSTK
-370 TARLWRTN
+370 KAARLWRNN

-385 KKQIETEASK
+385 KKQIETDASK

-474 IFVTYCTTFMKAFK
+474 IFVTYCTAFMKAFE
-488 KDTNIEVYVYGH
+488 KDANIEVYVYGH

-582 FSDNYYVEKIKNI
+582 FSDNYYVEKIKKI

-609 TNLKKRTS
+609 TNLKQRTS
-617 NINKDFLM
+617 NINKEFLM
-625 SVVNLINSNYK
+625 DVVKLINSNYK

>member
-11 GRNSDFTRQGQD
+11 GRNSDFTRQGKD

-42 QEQIKLM
+42 QEQINSM
-49 VSDDAKMTSELQKL
+49 VSDDAKMTTELQKL
-63 VKRFALAASIKS
+63 VKRFALTASIKS
-75 SCKSSGSYTDGKQIV
+75 SHKSSGSYTNGKQIV

-122 FSALKNKNDIQKAL
+122 FSALKNKNDIQKSL

-238 KNSVGAAYDIYELL
+238 GNSVGAACDIYELL
-252 KKYIDKN
+252 KKYIDEN
-259 QDNQSGDNENGDE
+259 QDNQSGENG
-272 SSEGEGSEGDESSE
+272 EGE

-306 GESSEKSSKPKSFA
+306 GESSEKSSKSKSFA

-327 SSEINEAFK
+327 ASEINEAIK

-364 EQSNQK
+364 EQSTK
-370 TARLWRTN
+370 KSARLWRTN

-385 KKQIETEASK
+385 KKQIEAEASK

-474 IFVTYCTTFMKAFK
+474 TFVTYCTAFMKAFE
-488 KDTNIEVYVYGH
+488 KDANIEVYVYGH

-582 FSDNYYVEKIKNI
+582 FSDNYYVEKIKKI

-609 TNLKKRTS
+609 TNLKQRTS
-617 NINKDFLM
+617 NINKEFLM
-625 SVVNLINSNYK
+625 DVVNLINSNYK

>member
-11 GRNSDFTRQGQD
+11 GRNSDFTRQGKD

-42 QEQIKLM
+42 QEKIEQM

-63 VKRFALAASIKS
+63 VKRFALTASIKS
-75 SCKSSGSYTDGKQIV
+75 SHKSSGSYTNGKQIV

-175 LLKKANSELEQIMT
+175 LLKKANNELEQIMT

-238 KNSVGAAYDIYELL
+238 GNSVGAALDIYELL
-252 KKYIDKN
+252 KKYIDEN
-259 QDNQSGDNENGDE
+259 QENNSGENGEGDE
-272 SSEGEGSEGDESSE
+272 SSEGEGSEGEGSEGDESSE
-286 GSEGDES
+286 A
-293 SEGEGSEGDESSE
+293 
-306 GESSEKSSKPKSFA
+306 ESSEKSSKSKSFA

-327 SSEINEAFK
+327 SSEINEAIK

-344 GTNPPIDNNIR
+344 GTNPPTDNNIR

-364 EQSNQK
+364 EQSTK
-370 TARLWRTN
+370 KGARLWRTN

-385 KKQIETEASK
+385 KKQIEAEASK

-474 IFVTYCTTFMKAFK
+474 IFVTYCTAFMKAFE
-488 KDTNIEVYVYGH
+488 KDANIEVYVYGH

-582 FSDNYYVEKIKNI
+582 FSDNYYVEKIKKI

-609 TNLKKRTS
+609 TNLKQRTS
-617 NINKDFLM
+617 NINKEFLM
-625 SVVNLINSNYK
+625 DVVKLINSNYK

>member
-1 MSNIYNSDWF
+1 MSNICNSDWF

-42 QEQIKLM
+42 QEQIKQM

-63 VKRFALAASIKS
+63 VKRFALAASIKA
-75 SCKSSGSYTDGKQIV
+75 SCKSSGSYTNGKQIV

-122 FSALKNKNDIQKAL
+122 FSALKNKNDIQKSL

-238 KNSVGAAYDIYELL
+238 GNSVGAAYDIYELL
-252 KKYIDKN
+252 KKYIDEN
-259 QDNQSGDNENGDE
+259 QDNQSGENG
-272 SSEGEGSEGDESSE
+272 EGDESSE
-286 GSEGDES
+286 GES

-306 GESSEKSSKPKSFA
+306 GESSEKSSKSKSFA

-327 SSEINEAFK
+327 SSEINEAIK

-364 EQSNQK
+364 EQSTK
-370 TARLWRTN
+370 KSARLWRNN

-385 KKQIETEASK
+385 KKQIEAEASK

-474 IFVTYCTTFMKAFK
+474 IFVTYCTAFMKAFE
-488 KDTNIEVYVYGH
+488 KDANIEVYVYGH

-582 FSDNYYVEKIKNI
+582 FSDNYYVEKIKKI

-609 TNLKKRTS
+609 TNLKQRTS
-617 NINKDFLM
+617 NINKEFLM
-625 SVVNLINSNYK
+625 DVVKLINSNYK

>member
-11 GRNSDFTRQGQD
+11 GRNSDFTRQGKD

-42 QEQIKLM
+42 QEKIEQM

-63 VKRFALAASIKS
+63 VKRFALAASIKA
-75 SCKSSGSYTDGKQIV
+75 SCKSSGSYTNGKQIV

-175 LLKKANSELEQIMT
+175 LLKKANNELEQIMT

-238 KNSVGAAYDIYELL
+238 GNSVGAASDIYELL
-252 KKYIDKN
+252 KKYIDEN
-259 QDNQSGDNENGDE
+259 QDNQSGENG
-272 SSEGEGSEGDESSE
+272 
-286 GSEGDES
+286 EGDES
-293 SEGEGSEGDESSE
+293 SEGEGSEGEGSEGDKSSE
-306 GESSEKSSKPKSFA
+306 GESSEKSSKSKSFA

-327 SSEINEAFK
+327 SSEINEAIK

-344 GTNPPIDNNIR
+344 GTNPPTDNNIR

-364 EQSNQK
+364 EQSTK
-370 TARLWRTN
+370 KGARLWRTN

-474 IFVTYCTTFMKAFK
+474 IFVTYCTAFMKAFE
-488 KDTNIEVYVYGH
+488 KDANIEVYVYGH

-556 GYCDS
+556 GYCDN

-582 FSDNYYVEKIKNI
+582 FSDNYYVEKIKKI

-609 TNLKKRTS
+609 TNLKQRTS
-617 NINKDFLM
+617 NVNKEFLM
-625 SVVNLINSNYK
+625 DVVKLINSNYK

>member
-11 GRNSDFTRQGQD
+11 GRNSDFTRQGKD

-42 QEQIKLM
+42 QEKIEQM

-63 VKRFALAASIKS
+63 VKRFALTASIKA
-75 SCKSSGSYTDGKQIV
+75 SCKSSGSYTNGKQIV

-175 LLKKANSELEQIMT
+175 LLKKANNELEQIMT

-238 KNSVGAAYDIYELL
+238 GNSVGAASDIYELL
-252 KKYIDKN
+252 KKYIDEN
-259 QDNQSGDNENGDE
+259 QDNQSGENG
-272 SSEGEGSEGDESSE
+272 EGES
-286 GSEGDES
+286 SEGDES
-293 SEGEGSEGDESSE
+293 SEGEGSEADESSE
-306 GESSEKSSKPKSFA
+306 GKSSEKSSKSKSFS

-327 SSEINEAFK
+327 DSEINEAIK

-344 GTNPPIDNNIR
+344 GTDAPIDNNIR

-364 EQSNQK
+364 EQSTK
-370 TARLWRTN
+370 KAARLWRNN

-385 KKQIETEASK
+385 KKQIEAEASK

-474 IFVTYCTTFMKAFK
+474 IFVTYCTAFMKAFE
-488 KDTNIEVYVYGH
+488 KDANIEVYVYGH

-582 FSDNYYVEKIKNI
+582 FSDNYYVEKIKKI

-609 TNLKKRTS
+609 TNLKQRTS
-617 NINKDFLM
+617 NINKEFLM
-625 SVVNLINSNYK
+625 DVVKLINSNYK

>member
-11 GRNSDFTRQGQD
+11 GRNSDFTRQGKD

-42 QEQIKLM
+42 QEKIEQM

-63 VKRFALAASIKS
+63 VKRFALAASIKA
-75 SCKSSGSYTDGKQIV
+75 SCKSSGSYTNGKQIV

-122 FSALKNKNDIQKAL
+122 FNALKNKNDIQKAL

-238 KNSVGAAYDIYELL
+238 GNSVGAASDIYELL
-252 KKYIDKN
+252 KKYIDEN
-259 QDNQSGDNENGDE
+259 QDNQSGENGEGDESSEGE
-272 SSEGEGSEGDESSE
+272 SSEGEGSEA
-286 GSEGDES
+286 
-293 SEGEGSEGDESSE
+293 DESSE
-306 GESSEKSSKPKSFA
+306 GESSEKSSKSKSFA

-327 SSEINEAFK
+327 SSEINEAIK

-364 EQSNQK
+364 EQSTK
-370 TARLWRTN
+370 KAARLWRNN

-385 KKQIETEASK
+385 KKQIEAEASK

-474 IFVTYCTTFMKAFK
+474 IFVTYCTAFMKAFE
-488 KDTNIEVYVYGH
+488 KDANIEVYVYGH

-582 FSDNYYVEKIKNI
+582 FSDNYYVEKIKKI

-609 TNLKKRTS
+609 TNLKQRTS
-617 NINKDFLM
+617 NINKEFLM
-625 SVVNLINSNYK
+625 DVVKLINSNYK

>member
-42 QEQIKLM
+42 QEQINSM

-63 VKRFALAASIKS
+63 VKRFSLATSIKS
-75 SCKSSGSYTDGKQIV
+75 SHKSSGSYTNGKQIV

-238 KNSVGAAYDIYELL
+238 GNSVGAAYDIYELL
-252 KKYIDKN
+252 KEYIDEN
-259 QDNQSGDNENGDE
+259 QNNQSGDSKNGGESSEDESSEGE
-272 SSEGEGSEGDESSE
+272 SSEGEGSEGEGSGGGESSE
-286 GSEGDES
+286 DEN
-293 SEGEGSEGDESSE
+293 
-306 GESSEKSSKPKSFA
+306 SEKSSKSKSFA

-327 SSEINEAFK
+327 DSEINEAIK

-364 EQSNQK
+364 EQSTQK
-370 TARLWRTN
+370 SARLWKNN
-378 GRASSLN
+378 GRASRLN
-385 KKQIETEASK
+385 KKQIESDASK

-474 IFVTYCTTFMKAFK
+474 TFVTYCTAFMKAFE
-488 KDTNIEVYVYGH
+488 KDANIEVYVYGH

-582 FSDNYYVEKIKNI
+582 FSDNYYVEKIKKI

-609 TNLKKRTS
+609 TNLKQRTS
-617 NINKDFLM
+617 NINKEFLM
-625 SVVNLINSNYK
+625 DVVKLINSNYK